1 MAEQKPINDPSLYR
15 RMSEPHE
22 SLEAANAAWLAFYAD
37 VRAAREKHRIPD
49 VLIVAELP
57 FIDNGEE
64 SRAPVCSTIGN
75 ARIAVEL
82 AAFAYGQEVKAKDRR
97 IASAVMLGEKAAKEI

>member
-1 MAEQKPINDPSLYR
+1 MAESKPIKDPSLYR

-22 SLEAANAAWLAFYAD
+22 SIETANAAWLAFYDD
-37 VRAAREKHRIPD
+37 VRAVREKHRIPD
-49 VLIVAELP
+49 VLIVAELA
-57 FIDNGEE
+57 FINNGEE
-64 SRAPVCSTIGN
+64 AHAPVCSTIGN

-97 IASAVMLGEKAAKEI
+97 IASAVLDGEKAAKAK